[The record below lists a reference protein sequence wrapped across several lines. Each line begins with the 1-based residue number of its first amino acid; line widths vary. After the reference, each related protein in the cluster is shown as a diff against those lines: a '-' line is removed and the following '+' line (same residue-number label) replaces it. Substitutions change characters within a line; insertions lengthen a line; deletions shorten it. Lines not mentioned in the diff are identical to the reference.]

1 MLLAQLSVL
10 DATVVSVVNEGG
22 KYNRHECHRVRG
34 NSVRVVVHSMGR
46 FCFRVQVWGGDPL
59 GELVDAHGYVTCML
73 KVAAWVLV
81 VTCGKQSLAAHND
94 MPRNIDFRRVHLG
107 SNTSVE
113 FGKDQRSDDFVK
125 IGFRPNWFSRYFA

>member
-46 FCFRVQVWGGDPL
+46 FFFRVQVWGDDPL
-59 GELVDAHGYVTCML
+59 EELVDAHGNVTCML
-73 KVAAWVLV
+73 KVAEWVG

-94 MPRNIDFRRVHLG
+94 MPRNIDFRRVHLPLPP
-107 SNTSVE
+107 
-113 FGKDQRSDDFVK
+113 RDFEKNV
-125 IGFRPNWFSRYFA
+125 SRIPFLLTWKNSLRLDTQ